1 MQLKVKAVSM
11 QQQQTNST
19 TTTTKR
25 LLTAVLVLQ
34 GITLAGLWTGQPRP
48 ATAGAAIPDPGAQR
62 EAGLSEQK
70 ATNEKLDKLLKL
82 LTSGEVRVSVE
93 DNKQQQK

>member
-1 MQLKVKAVSM
+1 MQP
-11 QQQQTNST
+11 TNT
-19 TTTTKR
+19 NTPATRR

-34 GITLAGLWTGQPRP
+34 GLTLAALWTGQPRP

-62 EAGLSEQK
+62 EAALTEQK

-82 LTSGEVRVSVE
+82 LTSGEVRVTVE
-93 DNKQQQK
+93 DKQQK

>member
-1 MQLKVKAVSM
+1 MQTTTNTTA
-11 QQQQTNST
+11 TNSSSKT
-19 TTTTKR
+19 RR

-34 GITLAGLWTGQPRP
+34 GLTLAGQWTGQPRP
-48 ATAGAAIPDPGAQR
+48 APASAAIPDPGAQR
-62 EAGLSEQK
+62 EAVLAEQK

-93 DNKQQQK
+93 DKQAQK

>member
-1 MQLKVKAVSM
+1 MQSKAKAVTM
-11 QQQQTNST
+11 QQQQTTST
-19 TTTTKR
+19 TTTRR

-34 GITLAGLWTGQPRP
+34 GITLAGLWTGQPRA

-62 EAGLSEQK
+62 EAGLNEQK

-82 LTSGEVRVSVE
+82 LTSGEVRVTVE
-93 DNKQQQK
+93 DKQQK

>member
-1 MQLKVKAVSM
+1 M
-11 QQQQTNST
+11 QQQQTTST
-19 TTTTKR
+19 TTTTTKTATTKR

-34 GITLAGLWTGQPRP
+34 GITLAGLWTGQPRA

-62 EAGLSEQK
+62 EAGLNEQK

-82 LTSGEVRVSVE
+82 LTSGEVRVTVE
-93 DNKQQQK
+93 DKQPQK

>member
-1 MQLKVKAVSM
+1 MQPKTNTTA
-11 QQQQTNST
+11 TNSNT
-19 TTTTKR
+19 RR
-25 LLTAVLVLQ
+25 LLTTVLVLQ
-34 GITLAGLWTGQPRP
+34 GLTLAGLWTGQPRP

-62 EAGLSEQK
+62 EAVLTEQK

-93 DNKQQQK
+93 DKPQPK